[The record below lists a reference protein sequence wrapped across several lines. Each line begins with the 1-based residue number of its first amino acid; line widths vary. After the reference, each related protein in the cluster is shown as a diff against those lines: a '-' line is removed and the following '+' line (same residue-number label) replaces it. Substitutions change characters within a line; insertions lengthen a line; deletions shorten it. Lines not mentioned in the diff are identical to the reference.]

1 MERSMARPARTSQSS
16 SPGVLSQTISLQPG
30 APTGEDRSD
39 PADQADKPSFWEAVD
54 AVPEHQW
61 MSGDEKGYKV
71 YLYRDNPRSN
81 TQNSG
86 YKLRITQPFDIE
98 WVKQR
103 LGGWD
108 YRAMLTDPAGK
119 MTAYTKFSIDAP
131 PKDAEGT
138 AAPAAPAAPAID
150 TFQAQVLN
158 LIEAQNRRIEAL
170 MDRMMDRP
178 RSNGGTSLADS
189 PDALPIMLKG
199 VVEMFT
205 GMIPK
210 QSDPLELMVKL
221 QALMPK
227 QPDLFSMLAQAK
239 ELGLLP
245 AGDGDLMS
253 KLNGMLAIA
262 EKLGY
267 KAGGSRAPGLTEIL
281 AEKAPELIDGVGK
294 IVDKVSDLQEK
305 KLQTARTMRA
315 IQANM
320 PHAPGAPPAPG
331 QHVVIGAAPGG
342 AQSHPGAPA
351 APGSQVQGPQAPSL
365 TALDTEPVGSPAPA
379 GTPSNDDLLRQKIVS
394 CIARGIHGGDIV
406 GFMEV
411 EAPQVV
417 EMCEGAP
424 RQAIEAFFANDPI
437 LCAATKSPNYQ
448 RCITEMMECLNGP
461 EEDTDGKEGLN

>member
-1 MERSMARPARTSQSS
+1 MARPARTSQSS
-16 SPGVLSQTISLQPG
+16 SPGVLSQTISLQP
-30 APTGEDRSD
+30 ADD
-39 PADQADKPSFWEAVD
+39 PADHPDKLSFWEAVS

-61 MSGDEKGYKV
+61 WSGDPRGEKGYKV

-81 TQNSG
+81 TQGSG
-86 YKLRITQPFDIE
+86 YKLLITEPFDVE
-98 WVKQR
+98 FVKQR

-108 YRAMLTDPAGK
+108 YRAMLTDPSGK
-119 MTAYTKFSIDAP
+119 MTSYTKFSIDAP
-131 PKDAEGT
+131 PKDTEGT

-178 RSNGGTSLADS
+178 RSHGGLSLADS
-189 PDALPIMLKG
+189 PEALPIMLKG

-205 GMIPK
+205 GMVPK

-267 KAGGSRAPGLTEIL
+267 KAGGTRAPGLTEIL

-320 PHAPGAPPAPG
+320 PHAPGAPSAPG

-342 AQSHPGAPA
+342 AHPVPPGPGAPA
-351 APGSQVQGPQAPSL
+351 APGPQAPSL
-365 TALDTEPVGSPAPA
+365 SALDTEPVGTPGPA
-379 GTPSNDDLLRQKIVS
+379 GAPSNDDLLRQKIVS
-394 CIARGIHGGDIV
+394 CIARGVHGGDIV